1 MTARGKSLADD
12 SALRRCTASGA
23 ARLLP
28 KLAVDSVPFP
38 FNAMAYTLQAV
49 LAAGLLQLRPMKPRT
64 VGLVGIV
71 ASVMNLYLLYPS
83 LPPPSKKPGKVAEV
97 MPSAQQSKM
106 ELKKA

>member
-1 MTARGKSLADD
+1 MSKVAAD
-12 SALRRCTASGA
+12 SRPR
-23 ARLLP
+23 
-28 KLAVDSVPFP
+28 PFT
-38 FNAMAYTLQAV
+38 FVSYTLQAV

-64 VGLVGIV
+64 VGLVGVV

-83 LPPPSKKPGKVAEV
+83 LPPPANASRKPGKVAEV